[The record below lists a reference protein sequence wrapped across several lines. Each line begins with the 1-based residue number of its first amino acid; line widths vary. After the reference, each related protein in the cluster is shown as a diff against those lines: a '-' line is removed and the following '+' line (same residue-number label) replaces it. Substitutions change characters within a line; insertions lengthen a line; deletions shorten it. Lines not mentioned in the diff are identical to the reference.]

1 MKTLCI
7 ILLFALSTQASG
19 QVLETIS
26 SSFEY
31 TQRIQQRLLQLAD
44 IEASQYLTQIDSY
57 RLDMERYFE
66 HKKRVCEGDFSAVIL
81 GTAET
86 ESRTV
91 QRLSREEKQ
100 LCYKEL
106 KALHVTYI
114 NNLYQARE
122 RFLADLHQKRLE
134 ELKQAR
140 VKSLSEIEASSSTR
154 R

>member
-1 MKTLCI
+1 MKTLCLM
-7 ILLFALSTQASG
+7 LLFVFSQPLSS
-19 QVLETIS
+19 ETIS

-31 TQRIQQRLLQLAD
+31 TQKIQQRLIQLNEL
-44 IEASQYLTQIDSY
+44 EASNYLTQIDAF

-66 HKKRVCEGDFSAVIL
+66 HKKRVCEGDFSAVFL
-81 GTAET
+81 GTT
-86 ESRTV
+86 ESDSRTV

-114 NNLYQARE
+114 NNLFQARE
-122 RFLADLHQKRLE
+122 RFLSDLHQKRLE

-140 VKSLSEIEASSSTR
+140 VKSLSEIEATSSTTR

>member
-1 MKTLCI
+1 MKNLWFF
-7 ILLFALSTQASG
+7 LLYLYSQLAFAQIT
-19 QVLETIS
+19 ETIS

-31 TQRIQQRLLQLAD
+31 TQRIQQRLIQLAD
-44 IEASQYLTQIDSY
+44 LEPTVYLTQIDSF

-114 NNLYQARE
+114 NNLFQARE
-122 RFLADLHQKRLE
+122 KFLADLHKKRLE